1 MRLITTLREE
11 ISPRR
16 RSFAL
21 TAVLLLTLLLLSLAL
36 ASCGGTASG
45 VTSTSAAALSAAT
58 TASTSTSPSGATTTA
73 GAQAGTATTVTSS
86 AGHGDLA
93 PDLSSPAQAVL
104 KAVYPAVVNIMVEVT
119 IGGQTGG
126 GVGSGVVYTA
136 DGLILTNE
144 HVVTLDGQVQ
154 TGQKLTVTFS
164 DGSTAPATIVGTNA
178 QKDIA
183 AIKVQKTG
191 LTPVQFGPS
200 KDVQLAEWAVV
211 IGSPLDF
218 RNSVTL
224 GIVSG
229 LDRTLDTGTGA
240 PPLTGLMQIDT
251 PISPGN
257 SGGGCFDT
265 SGRFIGMPEV
275 YLPPAQTGAE
285 NIGFCI
291 PADTVLAVAKQ
302 LTGK

>member
-1 MRLITTLREE
+1 
-11 ISPRR
+11 
-16 RSFAL
+16 
-21 TAVLLLTLLLLSLAL
+21 
-36 ASCGGTASG
+36 
-45 VTSTSAAALSAAT
+45 
-58 TASTSTSPSGATTTA
+58 
-73 GAQAGTATTVTSS
+73 
-86 AGHGDLA
+86 
-93 PDLSSPAQAVL
+93 
-104 KAVYPAVVNIMVEVT
+104 VN
-119 IGGQTGG
+119 GQTGG
-126 GVGSGVVYTA
+126 GVGSGVVYTS

-144 HVVTLDGQVQ
+144 HVVSLDGQVQ
-154 TGQKLTVTFS
+154 SGQKITVTFS
-164 DGSTAPATIVGTNA
+164 DGSTALATVVGSDA

-183 AIKVQKTG
+183 AIQVQKTG
-191 LTPVQFGPS
+191 LTPVTFGAS
-200 KDVQLAEWAVV
+200 KDVHLGEWAVV

-229 LDRTLDTGTGA
+229 LERTLDTGTGT

-265 SGRFIGMPEV
+265 AGRFIGMPEV

-291 PADTVLAVAKQ
+291 PADVVASVAKS

>member
-1 MRLITTLREE
+1 MEADLF
-11 ISPRR
+11 SPEQE
-16 RSFAL
+16 
-21 TAVLLLTLLLLSLAL
+21 VLN
-36 ASCGGTASG
+36 
-45 VTSTSAAALSAAT
+45 
-58 TASTSTSPSGATTTA
+58 
-73 GAQAGTATTVTSS
+73 
-86 AGHGDLA
+86 
-93 PDLSSPAQAVL
+93 
-104 KAVYPAVVNIMVEVT
+104 AVYPSVVNIRVEVT
-119 IGGQTGG
+119 VNGQTGG

-136 DGLILTNE
+136 DGLILTND
-144 HVVTLDGQVQ
+144 HVITLDSQVHSGQRI
-154 TGQKLTVTFS
+154 TVTFS
-164 DGSTAPATIVGTNA
+164 DGSTAPATIEATDP

-191 LTPVQFGPS
+191 LIPVTFGAS
-200 KDVQLAEWAVV
+200 QDVQLAEWAIV

-229 LDRTLDTGTGA
+229 LNRTLDTGTGA
-240 PPLTGLMQIDT
+240 PPLTGLMQVDT

-265 SGRFIGMPEV
+265 HGRFIGMPEV

-291 PADTVLAVAKQ
+291 PADTVAAAAQ
-302 LTGK
+302 ALTGTPPSQASETTTSS